1 MGETTLPNIQYTGL
15 RDCCCAQTLQPSD
28 DANPCSWQ
36 NPLLANINDDEDC
49 FVGQAPH
56 IAGLCHRSHKQG
68 VCDPGPGRGDP
79 PKPLL
84 AVTLIMQSGV
94 FQSNACARLS
104 TAARPPLCSG
114 CGSCQSLVRRIT
126 PRFMEEL
133 LRAATE
139 QYSTTCSRSAEP

>member
-36 NPLLANINDDEDC
+36 KLLLANINDDEDC

-94 FQSNACARLS
+94 FQSNSGARLS

-114 CGSCQSLVRRIT
+114 VARAKVWSGESRRDLWKSSSAPPPSSIQ
-126 PRFMEEL
+126 PH
-133 LRAATE
+133 A
-139 QYSTTCSRSAEP
+139 AEP